1 MVSYE
6 NWRFEAMAQKE
17 FVHRGRHIAVA
28 ESLDGEKRS
37 WTFTID
43 GESPVVFK
51 KSPASDAATAIAEA
65 SAAAC
70 SVVDLR
76 DGAA

>member
-1 MVSYE
+1 
-6 NWRFEAMAQKE
+6 MAQKE
-17 FVHRGRHIAVA
+17 FVYRGRRIAVA
-28 ESLDGEKRS
+28 DSSDDGKRG

-43 GESPVVFK
+43 SEAPVVFK